1 LRSSNTSLRLSLLLC
16 LAGGFRPALALDPNR
31 AVSQY
36 IHDEWISGQQ
46 LQSGAVHALSQ
57 TLDGY
62 LWIGGDRGLVR
73 FDGLNFLPFSDP
85 SSGTS
90 PPAPVQDLAA
100 DSSGSLWIRYQN
112 MAVSQ
117 YRGRFA
123 SWQGSVTTMS
133 QGADDSV
140 LLLVP
145 TRGFLHYRVE
155 RTETLPITTSIF
167 NFLVISLA
175 QTVDGTVWLGTRDS
189 GLFAYKDGLLSA
201 ISKGLPDRKINCL
214 LPVNDHEL
222 WVGTDNGVVRWNG
235 KELTPAG
242 VPGTLEHV
250 QALSMLRD
258 RDANIWV
265 GTSSGLYRVGYGGVD
280 GGRQGVPANVNAL
293 FEDREG
299 NLWVGTSR
307 GIERYRDRAF
317 LSFSPSAA
325 VRSERSGPVY
335 VDEDDRIWTGPP
347 EGGLLWR
354 KGTQSGRIA
363 AAGLDSDVVYSIA
376 GSKHEL
382 WLGRR
387 RGGLT
392 RLALRGQSIAAQ
404 TFTRAA
410 GLDQDSVYA
419 VYAGSNGIVWAGTV
433 SGALSW
439 LQNGIIHSEPAI
451 RAVTAIAESPDGTM
465 WFATSDGI
473 HELAGGQWRAYS
485 GSDGLPPGKV
495 SCLFVDAA
503 GVLWIGTPE
512 GLAYLKNNRIE
523 VPREVPPALHEEV
536 EGMAADEYGGFWIS
550 TFNRIARIRRAA
562 LLQGTVKSEDV
573 REYGV
578 DDGLIGTEG
587 VQRFRSAVA
596 DSLGRIWFSTNRGI
610 AVVDPSRL
618 TRASVPAIAHIEEV
632 SVDGKTLPAN
642 GSYFLPAGSK
652 KTTVKFVGLSLS
664 VPERVKFRYRLD
676 PFDADWSR
684 PSTGREMTFTNL
696 SPGTYRF
703 RVSASNADGLW
714 NGAEATAS
722 FQMEPEIAQTW
733 WFRLGSVVVVIVAIA
748 GIYRLRL
755 SHLTNQLNVRF
766 EERLSERTRIAQ
778 ELHDTLLQGVLSAS
792 MQLHVASDRLP
803 ADSPARQPLNRVM
816 ELMAQVSREGR
827 NAVRG
832 LRAARDES
840 QDLEQAFLRLPRE
853 LAAPEEIKF
862 RVIVDGRQKVIH
874 PILRDDVY
882 RIGREAVV
890 NAFRHSR
897 ADAIEVELDYESSE
911 LRLLV
916 RDNGCGIDSAVLKSG
931 RHGHFGLTGM
941 RERAERLGGKL
952 TVWSSSTAGTE
963 VVLSVPGHVAFTPD
977 TTTRSGN
984 RPGAWFRRIFS
995 KGKPIQGGEE

>member
-1 LRSSNTSLRLSLLLC
+1 MCLLFG
-16 LAGGFRPALALDPNR
+16 LAGAFLPALALDPNR

-36 IHDEWISGQQ
+36 IHDEWISGQEF
-46 LQSGAVHALSQ
+46 QSGAVHALSQ
-57 TLDGY
+57 TPDGY

-73 FDGLNFLPFSDP
+73 FDGHGFRPFGDP
-85 SSGTS
+85 SFRTS
-90 PPAPVQDLAA
+90 PAVPVQDLAV
-100 DSSGSLWIRYQN
+100 DSSGSLWIRYQT

-123 SWQGSVTTMS
+123 PWQGAVTTMS
-133 QGADDSV
+133 QGADGSV
-140 LLLVP
+140 LLLAP
-145 TRGFLHYRVE
+145 GRGFLHYRVD
-155 RTETLPITTSIF
+155 RTATLPITTSVF

-175 QTVDGTVWLGTRDS
+175 QTADGTVWLGTRDS
-189 GLFAYKDGLLSA
+189 GLFAFKDGRFSP
-201 ISKGLPDRKINCL
+201 ISQGLPDRKVNCL

-235 KELTPAG
+235 KNLTRAG
-242 VPGTLEHV
+242 VPGNLEHV

-258 RDANIWV
+258 RDSNIWV
-265 GTSSGLYRVGYGGVD
+265 GTNSGLYRIGYGGIDV
-280 GGRQGVPANVNAL
+280 GPQGVPSNVNAL

-307 GIERYRDRAF
+307 GVERYRDRAF
-317 LSFSPSAA
+317 LSYSPAAA
-325 VRSERSGPVY
+325 VRSESSGPVY
-335 VDEDDRIWTGPP
+335 VDDDGTVWNGPLD
-347 EGGLLWR
+347 GGLVWR
-354 KGTQSGRIA
+354 RGTQSGRIA
-363 AAGLDSDVVYSIA
+363 AAGLDRDVIYSIA
-376 GSKHEL
+376 GGKQEL
-382 WLGRR
+382 WIGRR

-392 RLALRGQSIAAQ
+392 RLSLRGQPIASQ
-404 TFTRAA
+404 TFTRTA

-419 VYAGSNGIVWAGTV
+419 VYAASNGVVWAGTV
-433 SGALSW
+433 SAGLSW
-439 LQNGIIHSEPAI
+439 RHQGVFHTNPAI
-451 RAVTAIAESPDGTM
+451 HGVTAIAESPDGTM

-473 HELAGGQWRAYS
+473 HALAGGQWRAYS
-485 GSDGLPPGKV
+485 GTDGLPPGKV
-495 SCLFVDAA
+495 SCLFVDAS
-503 GVLWIGTPE
+503 GLLWIGTPV
-512 GLAYLKNNRIE
+512 GLAYLKDNRIE
-523 VPREVPPALHEEV
+523 VPREVPPSLQEEI
-536 EGMAADEYGGFWIS
+536 EGMAADEYGGLWIS

-562 LLQGTVKSEDV
+562 LLQGTVTSEDV

-578 DDGLIGTEG
+578 ADGLIGTEG

-610 AVVDPSRL
+610 SVVDPSRL

-642 GSYFLPAGSK
+642 DSYSLPAGSK
-652 KTTVKFVGLSLS
+652 KTTVKFIGLSLS

-676 PFDADWSR
+676 PFDPDWSQ
-684 PSTGREMTFTNL
+684 PSTGRETTFTNL

-703 RVSASNADGLW
+703 RVIATNADGLW
-714 NGAEATAS
+714 NGAEATTS
-722 FQMEPEIAQTW
+722 FQMEPEIPQTW
-733 WFRLGSVVVVIVAIA
+733 WFRFGSVVVAILVIAA
-748 GIYRLRL
+748 IYRLRL
-755 SHLTNQLNVRF
+755 SHLTNQLNLRF

-832 LRAARDES
+832 LRASRDES
-840 QDLEQAFLRLPRE
+840 QDLEQAFLRIPRE

-911 LRLLV
+911 LRLFV

-963 VVLSVPGHVAFTPD
+963 VVLCVPGHVAFTPEN
-977 TTTRSGN
+977 TTRPG
-984 RPGAWFRRIFS
+984 RGAGAWFRRIFG
-995 KGKPIQGGEE
+995 KDKPIEGGEE